1 MVHGDEGE
9 AAASF
14 SFEEIQCRRGSGG
27 PLLQFFARTPV
38 ATSTASPVCP
48 PSAIADLAAAAPS
61 SCILTAPTT
70 GERDESD
77 NVPGIPVPGIPVPGI
92 PGQSR
97 DIVALI
103 PGANATTAPSCPAG
117 DMSKQEPAM
126 PCHDSKRT
134 VCVEGGERGG
144 GAGAVEGAGR
154 AGGAFLGKRTSTS
167 SVVSKEAKR
176 LATTPLATLKK
187 AGPLD
192 SFFTRT

>member
-14 SFEEIQCRRGSGG
+14 SFEELQYQRGSGG

-48 PSAIADLAAAAPS
+48 PSAIADAAAAAPS
-61 SCILTAPTT
+61 SCIITALTT
-70 GERDESD
+70 GEGDESD
-77 NVPGIPVPGIPVPGI
+77 NVEGIAVPGI
-92 PGQSR
+92 PGHSR

-103 PGANATTAPSCPAG
+103 PGANATTAPFCPAG
-117 DMSKQEPAM
+117 DMIKQEPAM

-134 VCVEGGERGG
+134 VCVQGGGRGG
-144 GAGAVEGAGR
+144 GAGAAGGAGG

-176 LATTPLATLKK
+176 LATTPLTTLKK